1 MSDVVVEKEVV
12 IGKGGGRELKVDVFR
27 PALQSGP
34 VPGVLFMPGGGWR
47 NCDRAALAE
56 RYGYPIAKYGYVC
69 VNGEYRVMDE
79 ALWPAQIHDVK
90 TAIRWV
96 RANSESLGIEP
107 SQIVIAGKSSGGQ
120 LALLA
125 AGTPNLAEFEGNGG
139 NPGVST
145 DVAGVVGSAPV
156 SNMTDFAERRDLE
169 PLFGAN
175 PSQELL
181 KAISPITCANE
192 NYPPTLIF
200 HGTDGVTR
208 WLTGP

>member
-1 MSDVVVEKEVV
+1 
-12 IGKGGGRELKVDVFR
+12 
-27 PALQSGP
+27 
-34 VPGVLFMPGGGWR
+34 
-47 NCDRAALAE
+47 
-56 RYGYPIAKYGYVC
+56 
-69 VNGEYRVMDE
+69 MDE

-175 PSQELL
+175 PSPELL
-181 KAISPITCANE
+181 KAISPITYANE

-200 HGTDGVTR
+200 HGTADTRVHHHETVRFFEKLEQAGVPVDLHLYAGQDHFFDREPHFYQAVADAVALFISRCVPLREPVTA
-208 WLTGP
+208 